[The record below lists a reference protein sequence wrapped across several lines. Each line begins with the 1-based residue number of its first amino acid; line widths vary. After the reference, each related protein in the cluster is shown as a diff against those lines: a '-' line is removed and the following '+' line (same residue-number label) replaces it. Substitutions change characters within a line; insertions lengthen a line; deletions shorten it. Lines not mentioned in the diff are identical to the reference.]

1 MKKLLLLLMIIAC
14 SAPMKNSELVLKN
27 NKMYLPNSE
36 KPYTGEILDL
46 HENGNKAMNGF
57 YKNGVED
64 GLWILWHE
72 NGQKYM
78 ESIYNDG
85 VINGQA
91 HIWSDDGR
99 KQSQFNYK
107 DGKKDGLNIGWYWNG
122 NKLFEK
128 TYDNGKLISEKKWDI
143 DGNPLD

>member
-1 MKKLLLLLMIIAC
+1 
-14 SAPMKNSELVLKN
+14 
-27 NKMYLPNSE
+27 
-36 KPYTGEILDL
+36 
-46 HENGNKAMNGF
+46 
-57 YKNGVED
+57 
-64 GLWILWHE
+64 
-72 NGQKYM
+72 M

-107 DGKKDGLNIGWYWNG
+107 DGEKDGLHIGWYWNG